1 MAFHGIGRVGR
12 GFATFPPVAARCR
25 LWGWAE
31 DSPRCRPLSPVGA
44 GGVPMIRCV
53 PARCRSVPPVG
64 VGRRFAA
71 FPPVGA
77 GRGFAT
83 FPLVAARCRLWGWAE
98 DSPRSRPLPLIR
110 HDPARCRLWGSHG
123 FCSETRPPLDPSTKL
138 RRPRATAGVTYRGY
152 VLTVDGKCCS
162 RSIHHRHTF
171 LLPNPSES
179 IRIFRIHQNLSE
191 SVRIPQNPQGSLP
204 HGGAPGASR
213 FPWVP

>member
-1 MAFHGIGRVGR
+1 MGAGEAPRRRPLPPVGAGR
-12 GFATFPPVAARCR
+12 GVATFPPVAARCR

-53 PARCRSVPPVG
+53 PARCRSLPPVG

-123 FCSETRPPLDPSTKL
+123 FCSETRPPINPSSKL

-152 VLTVDGKCCS
+152 VMTVDGKCCS
-162 RSIHHRHTF
+162 RSIHHRDLGRRGVARRHRLALTRLF
-171 LLPNPSES
+171 RLSLIPSS
-179 IRIFRIHQNLSE
+179 RGGRVGDHRII
-191 SVRIPQNPQGSLP
+191 V
-204 HGGAPGASR
+204 
-213 FPWVP
+213 

>member
-1 MAFHGIGRVGR
+1 MGAGESPRRRPLPPVGAGR
-12 GFATFPPVAARCR
+12 GVATFPPVAARCR

-53 PARCRSVPPVG
+53 PARCRSLPPVG

-98 DSPRSRPLPLIR
+98 RIRHVPARCRPLPLVGMGRGFATFPPVAAYSPRSRPLPLVGVSWFLFRNAAPDQSILEA
-110 HDPARCRLWGSHG
+110 PAAKGHCR
-123 FCSETRPPLDPSTKL
+123 RD
-138 RRPRATAGVTYRGY
+138 V
-152 VLTVDGKCCS
+152 S
-162 RSIHHRHTF
+162 RLCDDR
-171 LLPNPSES
+171 
-179 IRIFRIHQNLSE
+179 
-191 SVRIPQNPQGSLP
+191 
-204 HGGAPGASR
+204 
-213 FPWVP
+213 